1 MTTVFLNGQ
10 KIIIA
15 GKVSLFDFLSQN
27 NLAENK
33 GTAVAVNQEVIPK
46 DLWKETKLNNN
57 DKILIIT
64 ATQGG

>member
-10 KIIIA
+10 KIKIA
-15 GKVSLFDFLSQN
+15 GEVSLFDFLSQN

-33 GTAVAVNQEVIPK
+33 GTAVAVNQEVVPK
-46 DLWKETKLNNN
+46 DLWKETKLRDNN
-57 DKILIIT
+57 KILIIT